1 MNLQDEYKN
10 IITTLSENMFRDF
23 VKVYVKAYW
32 NTDEVD
38 VVDGPWDGGVDLVLY
53 KNQIPEKRN
62 IQVTV
67 QDKYEGKLI
76 KDITKSKKNVDKF
89 NYQSSLY
96 FFISKP
102 ISHSKK
108 DELIDTAERNYGIS
122 LRIYDA
128 NKLASDIERFP
139 NVRSFLMTIFSPK
152 LLKTPTFDIKNKVI
166 YDMFATGSN
175 VANIKYDFINS
186 FIQYYLLD
194 NSKKSIEDIQNQV
207 NTQLANNLSQKT
219 ILSQLDYQV
228 KQGILV
234 KDDTMCY
241 SLSSAK
247 REEFEKLRE
256 TSEILLQS
264 LVLTIQQCLEKY
276 ALQDFT
282 NQVCNKLIELYNA
295 HYNSE
300 IEEISQNRESK
311 NISEHKVFEDLENYL
326 KTLANT
332 DNVDVVVKD
341 VLLTVSD
348 NVYLN
353 KIAVTTMFTNLL
365 KSNSFEE
372 YFSVFKKNI
381 YLDTQVLLQVVC
393 WSFKN
398 VDYDDIQYGAVKYL
412 MQQVKSQK
420 DKVCLLTIREYVEET
435 VYHLWEAYQLQRLL
449 QIPAITKIGP
459 SKNVFFNF
467 FLFLMNQTDS
477 DYDDFTDFL
486 YDLLGDDINL
496 EGVGQDDFINEVS
509 DRIENIL
516 KYCGIEVVTTR
527 YYDELR
533 AVQKEYDLHLLNK
546 KYSKPR
552 RAQNNDLICMLYL
565 SEECNHVNPDSNL
578 LDEPFFIT
586 WDSTFY
592 TFRKKFLS
600 KFKGRSYFYIY
611 TPMKFANR
619 LSVMNLKI
627 NSSCINYDII
637 SLAETNFK
645 SSNESISFMDTLSS
659 FFRSENISDWK
670 LGQKLATL
678 RKQQQDDSDISDFTI
693 GRQVNQPIDVV
704 LKNIKDHY
712 NNNTQTSFDCIVKVF
727 EMNVNA
733 DKIIEIISR
742 GCEMITTKADLDE
755 SYFHMFDKFIEGADD
770 STEN

>member
-1 MNLQDEYKN
+1 MNLQEEYKN
-10 IITTLSENMFRDF
+10 IISTLSENMFRDF
-23 VKVYVKAYW
+23 VKEYVKAYW
-32 NTDEVD
+32 KTDEVEIT
-38 VVDGPWDGGVDLVLY
+38 DGPWDGGVDLVFY
-53 KNQIPEKRN
+53 KNNVPEKRN

-67 QDKYEGKLI
+67 QDKYETKLMNDVI
-76 KDITKSKKNVDKF
+76 KSKKKVDMYS
-89 NYQSSLY
+89 YQSSLY

-108 DELIDTAERNYGIS
+108 DELNDKAERDYDIS

-128 NKLASDIERFP
+128 NKLACDIERYP
-139 NVRSFLMTIFSPK
+139 KVRAFLMSLFSPK
-152 LLKTPTFDIKNKVI
+152 LLSKPTFDIKNKVI
-166 YDMFATGSN
+166 YDMFTTGSN

-186 FIQYYLLD
+186 FIQYYLLE
-194 NSKKSIEDIQNQV
+194 NSKKTIDDIQKQV
-207 NTQLANNLSQKT
+207 NTQLTDNLSQKT

-228 KQGILV
+228 KRGILV
-234 KDDTMCY
+234 KDNFQRY
-241 SLSSAK
+241 SLSATT
-247 REEFEKLRE
+247 RGEFEKLRE

-276 ALQDFT
+276 GLHKFT

-300 IEEISQNRESK
+300 IEEISQSRDSK
-311 NISEHKVFEDLENYL
+311 NISEHKVFEDLEGYL
-326 KTLANT
+326 KTLPYTGEVNT
-332 DNVDVVVKD
+332 VVKD
-341 VLLTVSD
+341 ILLSVSD

-353 KIAVTTMFTNLL
+353 KIAVTTMFTNLF

-381 YLDTQVLLQVVC
+381 YLDTQVLLQVIC

-398 VDYDDIQYGAVKYL
+398 TDYDDMQYGAVKYL
-412 MQQVKSQK
+412 MQQVTSQK
-420 DKVCLLTIREYVEET
+420 DKVCLLTTREYVEEA

-449 QIPAITKIGP
+449 QIPAITELGP

-467 FLFLMNQTDS
+467 YLHLLNIGEAN
-477 DYDDFTDFL
+477 YADFTDFL
-486 YDLLGDDINL
+486 YDLLGDDISV
-496 EGVGQDDFINEVS
+496 EGMGQNEFVHEIS
-509 DRIENIL
+509 GRIEKIL
-516 KYCGIEVVTTR
+516 EYCGIEVITTR

-533 AVQKEYDLHLLNK
+533 VAQKEYDLHLLDK
-546 KYSKPR
+546 RYSKPR

-565 SEECNHVNPDSNL
+565 SEECNHINPDSNL

-592 TFRKKFLS
+592 TFRKKFLN

-627 NSSCINYDII
+627 NTACINYDII
-637 SLAETNFK
+637 SLAENNFK
-645 SSNESISFMDTLSS
+645 YSNESISFIDTLSS
-659 FFRSENISDWK
+659 FFRSDDANNWK
-670 LGQKLATL
+670 LGQKLATM
-678 RKQQQDDSDISDFTI
+678 RKQQEEDSEISDFSV
-693 GRQVNQPIDVV
+693 GRQVYQPVDVV

-712 NNNTQTSFDCIVKVF
+712 NNDVKTSFEIIVKIF
-727 EMNVNA
+727 EKNEIA
-733 DKIIEIISR
+733 DMIVDIISR
-742 GCEMITTKADLDE
+742 GCEIIATNAKLDDN
-755 SYFHMFDKFIEGADD
+755 YFQLFDKFINDAQIPE
-770 STEN
+770 